1 MKRSPRRAD
10 QAPCILSPII
20 HVVDD
25 DASFRTATGDLL
37 SACDYRVALYDSATA
52 LLDNPLRDEPGCILL
67 DIRMAGCSGPQLQN
81 KLIDLGSQLPV
92 ILVTRYGDIPSA
104 VQAIKAGAEDVLT
117 KPVPKQ
123 RLLDA
128 IERALAHGEQIRDR
142 ERRIARLRALVSR
155 LTAREHQVFALLA
168 RGKPHK
174 QIAYALGT
182 SERTVK
188 FHRHNI
194 LQKCGAQSL
203 ADLAVIADRL
213 GMLALSVDAEPEGT
227 LWEPASHLWS
237 TRSVDYGTTAKNAN
251 TAKMTR

>member
-1 MKRSPRRAD
+1 M
-10 QAPCILSPII
+10 
-20 HVVDD
+20 
-25 DASFRTATGDLL
+25 T
-37 SACDYRVALYDSATA
+37 
-52 LLDNPLRDEPGCILL
+52 
-67 DIRMAGCSGPQLQN
+67 GCSERQLQN
-81 KLIDLGSQLPV
+81 RLIDLDSRLPV
-92 ILVTRYGDIPSA
+92 IFVTGYGDVSTA

-142 ERRIARLRALVSR
+142 ERRIAGLRALVSR

-213 GMLALSVDAEPEGT
+213 GMLALPVGVEPEGT
-227 LWEPASHLWS
+227 RWEPASDLN
-237 TRSVDYGTTAKNAN
+237 RAPIG
-251 TAKMTR
+251 

>member
-1 MKRSPRRAD
+1 MMSSRREID
-10 QAPCILSPII
+10 QAPRALPPII

-25 DASFRTATGDLL
+25 DAAFRLATGNLL
-37 SACDYRVALYDSATA
+37 RACGYRVVPYDCAMA
-52 LLDNPLRDEPGCILL
+52 LLANPPGDEPGCILL
-67 DIRMAGCSGPQLQN
+67 DVRMVGCNGPQLQD
-81 KLIDLGSQLPV
+81 KLIGLGSRLPV
-92 ILVTRYGDIPSA
+92 VFVTGYVDIATA

-128 IERALAHGEQIRDR
+128 IARALAHGAEVRDR
-142 ERRIARLRALVSR
+142 DRRITGLRALVAR
-155 LTAREHQVFALLA
+155 LTAREHEVFALLA

-182 SERTVK
+182 SERTIK

-194 LQKCGAQSL
+194 LQKCEARSL

-213 GMLALSVDAEPEGT
+213 GMLALPVAAEAGSE
-227 LWEPASHLWS
+227 
-237 TRSVDYGTTAKNAN
+237 
-251 TAKMTR
+251 

>member
-1 MKRSPRRAD
+1 MKRSPRQAD
-10 QAPCILSPII
+10 QAPCILPPII
-20 HVVDD
+20 HVVDN
-25 DASFRTATGDLL
+25 DASFRITIGALL
-37 SACDYRVALYDSATA
+37 RACDYRVALYDAA
-52 LLDNPLRDEPGCILL
+52 NAVLDNPHEPGCILL
-67 DIRMAGCSGPQLQN
+67 DIRMTGCSGSQLQQ
-81 KLIDLGSQLPV
+81 KLIDLGSRLPV
-92 ILVTRYGDIPSA
+92 IFVTCYSDISTA

-142 ERRIARLRALVSR
+142 ERRIAGLRAVVSR

-194 LQKCGAQSL
+194 LQKCEAQSL

-213 GMLALSVDAEPEGT
+213 GMLALPMEH
-227 LWEPASHLWS
+227 AS
-237 TRSVDYGTTAKNAN
+237 D
-251 TAKMTR
+251 